1 MTWWGWILAASLA
14 AFATKLA
21 GHLVPQ
27 RALEGRRTTSVM
39 TGMTVG
45 LLASLIALNAATT
58 GDQVVADAR
67 LVALGVAMVALVAR
81 APFLVVV
88 VLAAAACAVARLL
101 GMP

>member
-1 MTWWGWILAASLA
+1 MTWWGWILVASGV

-27 RALEGRRTTSVM
+27 RALSGPRTTSVM

-45 LLASLIALNAATT
+45 LLASLIALNAATSGT
-58 GDQVVADAR
+58 HVVADAR
-67 LVALGVAMVALVAR
+67 LVALVVAMVALLAR
-81 APFLVVV
+81 APFLAVV